1 MDRNATEFET
11 LDEAMRAVCGPRNA
25 SGLTVGAWAHRLGH
39 AESTMYAK
47 GQSVPFTLGDL
58 EKITAHGFLLPLKWL
73 ANAGHAVVF
82 PRPQDCPEN
91 PLNVK
96 TAESVIKFGKFL
108 RTLARAQETDS
119 PGGVDITVAE
129 ARRVKGDALES
140 IAAQAAVI
148 DLMEQIITAD
158 SKESFPCE

>member
-1 MDRNATEFET
+1 MGIERTAAYFET
-11 LDEAMRAVCGPRNA
+11 LEESMRSVVGPRND

-47 GQSVPFTLGDL
+47 GISVPFTLADL

-73 ANAGHAVVF
+73 ARVGRAAVFAVPKDF
-82 PRPQDCPEN
+82 PEN

-96 TAESVIKFGKFL
+96 TAESVIRFGRFL
-108 RTLARAQETDS
+108 KTLARAQDADS
-119 PGGVDITVAE
+119 PGGVEITAEE
-129 ARRVKGDALES
+129 ARKIKSEALES

-148 DLMEQIITAD
+148 NLMDRIISSRD
-158 SKESFPCE
+158 GEG